1 MCKWNIRGLWAGQG
15 EESCLWKAQTSG
27 NVTWK
32 TSRMC
37 LSDVAFC
44 AWHAAGELGFGWRL
58 KEALMCPQLGE
69 DRHVGRRLGWQSRSP
84 SAGGHP
90 TVPSWAVTLVE
101 QMLLW
106 GLSLRQPQR
115 TRVPSIWCPQWGGT
129 PGIGTAGW
137 RLERKSFTKHLLLF
151 LREGKSGCDTALP
164 VTLAPSKYQWLTQRK
179 VYEALRFCLFALNSS
194 SKSNNIN
201 RWLQLENPER
211 NIVHK
216 PEVHVCLG

>member
-1 MCKWNIRGLWAGQG
+1 MKYQRAVGWPGR
-15 EESCLWKAQTSG
+15 
-27 NVTWK
+27 
-32 TSRMC
+32 
-37 LSDVAFC
+37 
-44 AWHAAGELGFGWRL
+44 GELPMEGANIWKCHMENEQNVIIWCGVLCMTCCWGTRVWLGL

-69 DRHVGRRLGWQSRSP
+69 DRHVGRRLGWQPRSP

-106 GLSLRQPQR
+106 GLSLRQPQW
-115 TRVPSIWCPQWGGT
+115 TRVPSIWCPRWGGT